1 MMLVNKM
8 DHEQFFTYIVR
19 CADESLYCGWTT
31 DLKKRLDAHNGV
43 IKGGAKYTKGR
54 RPVTLVY
61 YESFRQKQEAQSR
74 EYAIKRLNRAQKLRL
89 IASATMDT
97 LENINLSE

>member
-1 MMLVNKM
+1 MMQVNKM
-8 DHEQFFTYIVR
+8 DHERYFTYILR

-31 DLKKRLDAHNGV
+31 NLEMRVDAHNGL
-43 IKGGAKYTKGR
+43 ITGGAKYTKGR

-74 EYAIKRLNRAQKLRL
+74 EYAIKRLNKAQKLRL

>member
-1 MMLVNKM
+1 M
-8 DHEQFFTYIVR
+8 DHERYFTYILR

-31 DLKKRLDAHNGV
+31 NLEKRVDAHNGLV
-43 IKGGAKYTKGR
+43 TGGAKYTKGR

-74 EYAIKRLNRAQKLRL
+74 EYAIKRLNKAQKLRL

-97 LENINLSE
+97 LENINLTE

>member
-1 MMLVNKM
+1 MQVNKM
-8 DHEQFFTYIVR
+8 DHERYFTYILI
-19 CADESLYCGWTT
+19 CADGSLYCGWTT
-31 DLKKRLDAHNGV
+31 NLEMRVDAHNGLV
-43 IKGGAKYTKGR
+43 TGGAKYTKGR

-74 EYAIKRLNRAQKLRL
+74 EYAIKRLNKAQKLRL

-97 LENINLSE
+97 LENINLTE

>member
-1 MMLVNKM
+1 MQVNKM
-8 DHEQFFTYIVR
+8 DNERYFTYILR

-31 DLKKRLDAHNGV
+31 NLEKRVDAHNGLV
-43 IKGGAKYTKGR
+43 TGGAKYTKGR

-74 EYAIKRLNRAQKLRL
+74 EYAIKRLNKAQKLRL

>member
-1 MMLVNKM
+1 MLVNKM

-43 IKGGAKYTKGR
+43 IKGGAKYTKCR
-54 RPVTLVY
+54 RPVYLVY
-61 YESFRQKQEAQSR
+61 YESFQSKQEAQSR
-74 EYAIKRLNRAQKLRL
+74 EYAIKHLNKIQKLRL
-89 IASATMDT
+89 VESISKDEMDK
-97 LENINLSE
+97 INLGL

>member
-1 MMLVNKM
+1 M
-8 DHEQFFTYIVR
+8 DHERYFTYILR

-31 DLKKRLDAHNGV
+31 NLEMRVDAHNGL
-43 IKGGAKYTKGR
+43 ITGGAKYTKGR

-74 EYAIKRLNRAQKLRL
+74 EYAIKRLNKAQKLRL

-97 LENINLSE
+97 LETINLSE